1 MKQKAQMEQAA
12 PIVEGAP
19 VGVAAVRSLIE
30 SMKAAGIARAEKR
43 LSDGC
48 AYSYNVADVKGANLT
63 DARRVVKHATDNAT
77 GRVRVTFT
85 AAHVCASCCV
95 AWNITAQE
103 FDGLAS
109 EFGGSDAPYFAA
121 VVRKF
126 APKAALLAALKL

>member
-1 MKQKAQMEQAA
+1 MKQKEQEQVIAA
-12 PIVEGAP
+12 PVEGAP
-19 VGVAAVRSLIE
+19 SGVVAVRSLIE
-30 SMKAAGIARAEKR
+30 GIKAQGIVRAEKR
-43 LSDGC
+43 LADGC
-48 AYSYNVADVKGANLT
+48 TMTYPRMDVQGANLA
-63 DARRVVKHATDNAT
+63 DVRRVVKHTTDNVKGAI
-77 GRVRVTFT
+77 RVTFT
-85 AAHVCASCCV
+85 AAHVAANCCA